1 VRVEYGEAATDDIV
15 RQFRYYW
22 IEAGVPEVADRFE
35 RAITQTMKSLGGRPY
50 LGRRFSPE
58 IPQYRELRSWQVA
71 GFEIIRIYYE
81 VDTDVIRIIRV
92 LHGMRN
98 VRRILENE

>member
-1 VRVEYGEAATDDIV
+1 MRIEYADVASDDIF
-15 RQFRYYW
+15 RQFRYYLVD
-22 IEAGVPEVADRFE
+22 AGVREVADRFE
-35 RAITQTMKSLGGRPY
+35 GAVTQTMKSLGGRPF

-58 IPQYRELRSWQVA
+58 IPRYGNLRSWSVA

>member
-1 VRVEYGEAATDDIV
+1 MRVEYSEVASDDLV
-15 RQFRYYW
+15 RQFRYYSLD
-22 IEAGVPEVADRFE
+22 ANVPEVADRFE
-35 RAITQTMKSLGGRPY
+35 KAVTQTMKSLGGRPY
-50 LGRRFSPE
+50 LGARFSPE
-58 IPQYRELRSWQVA
+58 IRQHRDLRSWPVA
-71 GFEIIRIYYE
+71 GFEVIRIYYE